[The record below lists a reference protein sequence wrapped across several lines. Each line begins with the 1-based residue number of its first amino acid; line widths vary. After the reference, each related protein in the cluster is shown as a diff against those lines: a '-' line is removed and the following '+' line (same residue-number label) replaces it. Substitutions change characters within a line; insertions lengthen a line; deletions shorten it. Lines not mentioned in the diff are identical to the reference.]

1 MAGKENPKGKGAF
14 SKTKN
19 VNNMS
24 TPKDPNNQY
33 GAIMPPP
40 VDVTEGANPQQP
52 VQQQPAQ
59 PQAQAAQQPAQQAQ
73 PQQPVQQAQPQQPVQ
88 QAQPQQP
95 VQQAQPQQPVQQAQQ
110 AQPPSQSQANSGT
123 FFQGGNEVDGFI
135 EIDLVS
141 QRYKGEESRYLS
153 IFVNGF
159 SIDEQNNTVNSGA
172 AINITNENEFNAFK
186 VFVSK
191 LSWND

>member
-59 PQAQAAQQPAQQAQ
+59 PQAQAAQQPA
-73 PQQPVQQAQPQQPVQ
+73 Q